1 MTRPAPDDRGPGRM
15 TGPGRAAEPG
25 GRPDPAR
32 WRRLAA
38 PHGERYGLLLFLLV
52 FTYVLSA
59 SASGVE
65 ISASQVLLFMWVLL
79 LVLRAGR
86 RSRRASRLITTAV
99 VAGSVGTAS
108 LSLLLG
114 SPGARAAAD
123 LWTALVLL
131 LAVGMIVARILAHQE
146 ITIQSLLGAISAYL
160 IIGLMFAS
168 VYRAVGLLGGGFFAA
183 GDSGARLADQ
193 SVSTYQYFS
202 FTTLT
207 TLGYGDYTAAGND
220 GRAIAVL
227 EALSGQVF
235 LATLVARL
243 VAAFRP
249 QSRQAQSRQATGHGQ
264 RGHGQQGDRRHGQ
277 GQRRQR

>member
-1 MTRPAPDDRGPGRM
+1 MSRPGR
-15 TGPGRAAEPG
+15 
-25 GRPDPAR
+25 
-32 WRRLAA
+32 LLA
-38 PHGERYGLLLFLLV
+38 PHRERYGLLLFLLV

-59 SASGVE
+59 FASGAEV
-65 ISASQVLLFMWVLL
+65 SASQVLLFMWVLL
-79 LVLRAGR
+79 LVLRGGR
-86 RSRRASRLITTAV
+86 RSRQISRLITTVV

-108 LSLLLG
+108 LSLLLR
-114 SPGARAAAD
+114 SPAARAAAD

-131 LAVGMIVARILAHQE
+131 LAVGLIVARILAHQE
-146 ITIQSLLGAISAYL
+146 ITLQSLLGAISAYL

-168 VYRAVGLLGGGFFAA
+168 IYRAVDLLAGGGFFAA
-183 GDSGARLADQ
+183 GDVGARLADQ

-249 QSRQAQSRQATGHGQ
+249 GQARHAPASHQAAGA
-264 RGHGQQGDRRHGQ
+264 RPRCSAPRRPARP
-277 GQRRQR
+277 RR